1 MLSFIVSNVLYQNAL
16 RKILNLA
23 SNIMILLCRVKKNET
38 ILQHHVDK
46 LRKTFDS
53 GNCTVC

>member
-1 MLSFIVSNVLYQNAL
+1 MSSIRVLSVIVLQPFSSKNSYHKSATKFPNTT
-16 RKILNLA
+16 
-23 SNIMILLCRVKKNET
+23 KNEM